1 MIKSRFLSLYLGLS
15 ISSYILEQC
24 PSSCSCNVSLQHHAA
39 MHHHSNDIIQVMY
52 GAWFSLELDIQAKKT
67 IFISDKKFFSHQVE
81 TAHGG
86 LSIVQQVCVLHAFY
100 KLYFY

>member
-1 MIKSRFLSLYLGLS
+1 
-15 ISSYILEQC
+15 
-24 PSSCSCNVSLQHHAA
+24 

-100 KLYFY
+100 KLYFYWDSWGLEFGTVKISASQPRDIT